1 MSLLLLFGP
10 AGTAA
15 PAGAP
20 TLTARIDWEN
30 GGTFDSGIDSC
41 AGRVLGGSWRRGR
54 SADFNTDATGSASL
68 ILDNFD
74 DRYTPDRNWCDNPS
88 FESGVTGWSTTA
100 IASLTAAATSIAQV
114 TDSAPSAGTKAG
126 EAVLTA
132 TLNSGV
138 TYPIP
143 YAFRAGVTYAVSVH
157 LKSTAGALTVRA
169 GLASSGT
176 PADLASSGTDITTSW
191 AAYTFAWTPT
201 ADRTDAVFFLRTTT
215 AAAATVRIDAV
226 QVNPVV
232 GYGSAVQA
240 LGPAAHWRLD
250 ELSGTVAADSS
261 GHGFNGTYVNT
272 PTLGGEPLTT
282 GGGRAVALNGTDE
295 HVSVPSAAG
304 LNMGLGSFTVIQW
317 VRFPTGSSQLRWS
330 AGKGLPYGNGGPG
343 WAIAHWTTADPV
355 AMAFY
360 ISDGTTG
367 LQGTPGVT
375 VARGAIAMVAWVV
388 DRSAG
393 TVTSYLNGSPS
404 TPVALPDGFGSVS
417 TTESL
422 LIGSGNGPHNQTPG
436 DFDEHSLFDRALPA
450 AEIAAL
456 YAAGTMSA
464 AANAYLEAPTKGQL
478 VPGRPVH
485 IYSTYSAADY
495 PEFFGYI
502 ERLTP
507 QPGNQTVDVTCY
519 DVLRRMQDEIAV
531 SEFTQWT
538 RSIRDCRRHILDE
551 FERGSYNLIANPA
564 FVADTKGWYPSASVT
579 LTRITTDGP
588 AGETTCAE
596 VTGGAAWNDVV
607 QTISLANR
615 FPTGQITRTSFY
627 ARSISGSTTLTIRQS
642 TGTGVIDSTFTLTS
656 AWQRFSFVQALA
668 ASAYSIGTP
677 AFYISMIAATG
688 QTYRIGALM
697 LTRGPQLHPYSRTG
711 IGRAANLAES
721 ADFDR
726 IAFAWQNAFRNHV
739 GNPSFET
746 DTSGWSVAG
755 DAFVTAATSITR
767 STTYAKYG
775 TACAAVAVT
784 AAAQGVFYAITG
796 TFKTGRVY
804 QISAWCAPPVGLDG
818 SKPTLGIGS
827 QGTPTDKAEVLGPAY
842 GAVPGVFV
850 KLSTNWT
857 PSADRTDAH
866 VYIKPVNIS
875 TSATFYVDAV
885 LVTELDYSPTY
896 FDTGPSSGA
905 HLAATS
911 LALAT
916 VDSRTVYA
924 ITCPA
929 TAGAGA
935 AYQIS
940 FAAKTRFV
948 GGVQYYL
955 GLDVRAAAA
964 CSVKIGLHINTG
976 DGTFEEATT
985 TVAATTAWQRATLN
999 FTPTR
1004 TYTTGADDETA
1015 ISADSFLTVV
1025 ANDAT
1030 APTIYIDHVRLAAES
1045 VAAPFYAASAI
1056 MPGATESGSSVAAAW
1071 QGTGT
1076 VASMLAEINRLV
1088 GSTHYIAPTM
1098 AAPWY
1103 EYRVIDI
1110 ATRNAATSAETISE
1124 DMEDLSGLEI
1134 GSGAFVNTQGYQIGS
1149 ADAIYVSD
1157 DVSVGLYG
1165 PQLGTLLSGTLY
1177 ANDTLPS
1184 LVAADITTRYAFP
1197 RTRPTMRSHNRWPS
1211 QLQRQLGDVVTVT
1224 LSRQRVYAQPYS
1236 ILALETS
1243 VTRSGQDWVTTYI
1256 LEELA

>member
-1 MSLLLLFGP
+1 MAPLL
-10 AGTAA
+10 TVRVNWAA
-15 PAGAP
+15 
-20 TLTARIDWEN
+20 D
-30 GGTFDSGIDSC
+30 GTFGAAID
-41 AGRVLGGSWRRGR
+41 ALPGRVLAASWKRGR
-54 SADFNTDATGSASL
+54 SADFGADATGSASFT
-68 ILDNFD
+68 LDNKD
-74 DRYTPDRNWCDNPS
+74 DFFTPDRNWCDNPS
-88 FESGVTGWSTTA
+88 FEAGVDGWSTAA
-100 IASLTAAATSIAQV
+100 IASLTAAATSMTQV
-114 TDSAPSAGTKAG
+114 TDNAPSAGSKAG
-126 EAVLTA
+126 EAALTA
-132 TLNSGV
+132 VLNSGV
-138 TYPIP
+138 SYAIP
-143 YAFRAGVTYAVSVH
+143 YAFRSGVSYAVSVY
-157 LKSTAGALTVRA
+157 LKSTSGALTVRA

-176 PADLASSGTDITTSW
+176 PADIASSGTDITTSW
-191 AAYTFAWTPT
+191 AAYTFTWTPS
-201 ADRTDAVFFLRTTT
+201 ADRTDAVFFVRTT
-215 AAAATVRIDAV
+215 AAAAATLRIDAV
-226 QVNPVV
+226 QVNP
-232 GYGSAVQA
+232 G
-240 LGPAAHWRLD
+240 
-250 ELSGTVAADSS
+250 
-261 GHGFNGTYVNT
+261 
-272 PTLGGEPLTT
+272 
-282 GGGRAVALNGTDE
+282 
-295 HVSVPSAAG
+295 
-304 LNMGLGSFTVIQW
+304 
-317 VRFPTGSSQLRWS
+317 
-330 AGKGLPYGNGGPG
+330 
-343 WAIAHWTTADPV
+343 
-355 AMAFY
+355 
-360 ISDGTTG
+360 
-367 LQGTPGVT
+367 
-375 VARGAIAMVAWVV
+375 
-388 DRSAG
+388 
-393 TVTSYLNGSPS
+393 
-404 TPVALPDGFGSVS
+404 
-417 TTESL
+417 
-422 LIGSGNGPHNQTPG
+422 
-436 DFDEHSLFDRALPA
+436 
-450 AEIAAL
+450 
-456 YAAGTMSA
+456 A
-464 AANAYLEAPTKGQL
+464 AANAYIEAPTKGQL

-596 VTGGAAWNDVV
+596 VTGGAGWNDVV

>member
-1 MSLLLLFGP
+1 MTVP
-10 AGTAA
+10 
-15 PAGAP
+15 P
-20 TLTARIDWEN
+20 TLTARIDWGN
-30 GGTFDSGIDSC
+30 DGTFDSGIDSC
-41 AGRVLGGSWRRGR
+41 AGRVLGGSWRGGR

-191 AAYTFAWTPT
+191 AAYTFTWTPS
-201 ADRTDAVFFLRTTT
+201 ADRTDVVFFLRTTT

-422 LIGSGNGPHNQTPG
+422 LIGSGNGPTNQTPG

-485 IYSTYSAADY
+485 LYATYAATDY
-495 PEFFGYI
+495 PQFYGFI
-502 ERLTP
+502 ERITP
-507 QPGNQTVDVTCY
+507 RPDDRTVEVACY
-519 DVLRRMQDEIAV
+519 DPLRRMADELAV
-531 SEFTQWT
+531 SEFTAWT
-538 RSIRDCRRHILDE
+538 RSVRDCRRDILDQ
-551 FERGSYNLIANPA
+551 FERGSFNLIANPA
-564 FVADTKGWYPSASVT
+564 FVADTRGWFPAASTT

-588 AGETTCAE
+588 ATETTCAE
-596 VTGGAAWNDVV
+596 IYSAAGGDVE
-607 QTISLANR
+607 QSISLANR
-615 FPTGQITRTSFY
+615 FPAKQLTRTSFY
-627 ARSISGSTTLTIRQS
+627 ARSVSGSTTLTIRQPS
-642 TGTGVIDSTFTLTS
+642 GSGSGYTDYAFTLTT
-656 AWQRFSFVQALA
+656 AWQRFSFTHVLA
-668 ASAYSIGTP
+668 GTSYSVGIPSCWVGLRV
-677 AFYISMIAATG
+677 AAG

-697 LTRGPQLHPYSRTG
+697 MTRGPQLHPYSRTG
-711 IGRAANLAES
+711 IGRAPNLAES
-721 ADFDR
+721 GDFDLS
-726 IAFAWQNAFRNHV
+726 AFAWQNAFRNQV

-746 DTSGWSVAG
+746 DVSGWSAAG
-755 DAFVTAATSITR
+755 DAFVSAATSITR

-775 TACAAVAVT
+775 SASAAVAVT

-796 TFKTGRVY
+796 TFKPGRVY
-804 QISAWCAPPVGLDG
+804 QVSAWCAPPLGYGG
-818 SKPTLGIGS
+818 SKPTLVIGS
-827 QGTPTDKAEVLGPAY
+827 QGTPTDKAEILGPIY
-842 GAVPGVFV
+842 GSVAGAFV
-850 KLSTNWT
+850 KVSTNWT
-857 PSADRTDAH
+857 PTADRTDVH
-866 VYIKPVNIS
+866 VAIKPVNIS

-896 FDTGPSSGA
+896 FDAGPSAGA
-905 HLAATS
+905 HSAATT

-929 TAGAGA
+929 VSGSGA
-935 AYQIS
+935 AYEIS
-940 FAAKTRFV
+940 YAAKTRFI

-955 GLDVRAAAA
+955 GIDIRASVA
-964 CSVKIGLHINTG
+964 CSVKVGLHINKG

-985 TVAATTAWQRATLN
+985 TIAATTAWQRATLA
-999 FTPTR
+999 FTPTY

-1015 ISADSFLTVV
+1015 LNDDSFLTVV
-1025 ANDAT
+1025 ANDT
-1030 APTIYIDHVRLAAES
+1030 SAPIIYIDALRLAAES
-1045 VAAPFYAASAI
+1045 TPAAFLAASAV
-1056 MPGATESGSSVAAAW
+1056 MPVGTESGNSVAAGW
-1071 QGTGT
+1071 QGSGT
-1076 VASMLAEINRLV
+1076 VAAMLSDINGLV
-1088 GSTHYIAPTM
+1088 ASSHYVAPAMT
-1098 AAPWY
+1098 APWFAY
-1103 EYRVIDI
+1103 HVIDL
-1110 ATRNAATSAETISE
+1110 ATRNAAVSAETITE
-1124 DMEDLSGLEI
+1124 DIAEISGLEI
-1134 GSGAFVNTQGYQIGS
+1134 SRDTLINTQGYQIGS
-1149 ADAIYVSD
+1149 ADPVYLSD
-1157 DVSVGLYG
+1157 EDSVGARG
-1165 PQLGTLLSGTLY
+1165 PGLGTLLSGTLY
-1177 ANDTLPS
+1177 ADSTLPD
-1184 LVAADITTRYAFP
+1184 LVASDIIARYGFP
-1197 RTRPTMRSHNRWPS
+1197 RARPTIVRKNDWPS
-1211 QLQRQLGDVVTVT
+1211 QLARQLGDVIT
-1224 LSRQRVYAQPYS
+1224 LTFARQRIYSQRYS
-1236 ILALETS
+1236 ILSSETR
-1243 VTRSGQDWVTTYI
+1243 VDQSGQEWTTRYI
-1256 LEELA
+1256 LEEMP